1 MFHGGELADKIHFMR
16 TCRVCKDGTGSLQWL
31 CSSLLICEG
40 GLAGQGEGRGGK
52 GGRGC
57 CGLEGAFV
65 LWKAS
70 WQE

>member
-40 GLAGQGEGRGGK
+40 GLAGQGEEREE
-52 GGRGC
+52 GGR

-65 LWKAS
+65 QWKAS